1 MKLIMQ
7 AQGNAHV
14 VSRSE
19 SWLCNQ
25 CYGSVGLMSCV
36 STSLTHWRSGQPA
49 YKAPV
54 ESLKPERKP
63 LASIQNCKEPLSL
76 KVKLMLHL

>member
-1 MKLIMQ
+1 MKLSMQ
-7 AQGNAHV
+7 VQGNDNV

-19 SWLCNQ
+19 SLLCNQ

-36 STSLTHWRSGQPA
+36 STSLTHWRSGHPA

-54 ESLKPERKP
+54 ESLKRERKP
-63 LASIQNCKEPLSL
+63 LASLQNYKEPLSL